1 MNNEV
6 RRGRA
11 LLRDMGAAQGLYEVD
26 YMVHVCTRTIKNIG
40 APAVIRRMATAN
52 IQSING
58 HKLKNGKYDLEENG
72 KTLYQFE
79 KIGTDWCAISY
90 IPEKG

>member
-1 MNNEV
+1 MSNEV

-11 LLRDMGAAQGLYEVD
+11 QLRDMSPAQGLYEVD
-26 YMVHVCTRTIKNIG
+26 YTVHVGTRTIKNIG
-40 APAVIRRMATAN
+40 APTIIRKMVTAN

-58 HKLKNGKYDLEENG
+58 HKLKNGRYGLEENG

-79 KIGTDWCAISY
+79 KIGTDWCAIS
-90 IPEKG
+90 